1 MALFI
6 LVLLF
11 QLEERWILTQYSTSG
26 RCVCLCMCVLTDPQ
40 STAGTATHSTSLLKR
55 GQTSSDVNYPAR
67 HRRGTIMK
75 MQISSWSPKKT
86 LHIHGSASSCVCLFA
101 THDYIQE
108 VLHAVS
114 AADTSKRKE
123 RQFVLGKRVGGL
135 RVQIWNDGLGY
146 YSYSVFS
153 QDWLN
158 LRSKLFSEA
167 RLV

>member
-11 QLEERWILTQYSTSG
+11 QLEERWMMTQYSTSG

-86 LHIHGSASSCVCLFA
+86 LHIHGTASSCVCLFA

-135 RVQIWNDGLGY
+135 RVQI
-146 YSYSVFS
+146 
-153 QDWLN
+153 
-158 LRSKLFSEA
+158 
-167 RLV
+167 